1 MGILGRKSQL
11 HTLPDGIEEQLPT
24 PFEIAVRVYS
34 ALGATDEEIES
45 QLSMSERGIT
55 VPIVTT
61 ELGLSY
67 QFIMSSIRVLESL
80 GCYREASALKRAQE
94 RKETVRW
101 QNAAAALLS
110 VRDLAFLQQGMEG
123 FSKSMQRSEVV
134 VPTAAQWLQ
143 EWRQKQ

>member
-1 MGILGRKSQL
+1 MGFLGRNTQL
-11 HTLPDGIEEQLPT
+11 QTLPDGIEEQIPT
-24 PFEIAVRVYS
+24 PFEIAVRIYS
-34 ALGATDEEIES
+34 TLGATDEEIES

-80 GCYREASALKRAQE
+80 GYHREASALKRAQQ

-101 QNAAAALLS
+101 QNAAAAILS
-110 VRDLAFLQQGMEG
+110 VRDLDFLRQGMEG

-134 VPTAAQWLQ
+134 VPTAAQWLE
-143 EWRQKQ
+143 EWRRKR